1 MSEEQ
6 GCGSHVAGPHGRR
19 LLGHPFPLTLIL
31 VLALATSAAANSG
44 PTAPDDASQ
53 AARGMMQQRVLPALE
68 ERHQVATAR
77 REAAEAWFAGRETLA
92 AAFPELAGAAIGD
105 PAFLRARAW
114 ELQRR
119 GQHRAAERVRSVPAL
134 GGELPSAELAAWRE
148 SLERACAT
156 EDLADAAEL
165 RLLAGLASLL
175 ERAPGLSDE
184 AIREQRAGWQ
194 SLMASAIGAEAT
206 PAAGAQAAAAAQADT
221 ALQQLRLAAWR
232 AATVPGDLALERL
245 VRADLAVLSQE
256 VDLGEDELISLQVAA
271 RADRL
276 ERVLPV
282 LEDGL
287 AVDVHA
293 AIMVL
298 RLAELAATKGDLSRA
313 LAAVQ
318 AQDNTDTIGSAT
330 AATMEELVK
339 ARTLHL
345 AQLRQVQGSAVESA
359 DAEPSSDLQRLEG
372 EVAALRVQLA
382 EAELE
387 QARQG
392 LERAH
397 RQAAVLLP
405 ATQDVQV
412 ATEARRK
419 AEEAK
424 TRAAQ
429 EQDQLSN
436 AETSLR
442 DRVAALRLEVAERV
456 EAEAARR
463 TAAVQVHETLQARL
477 AEQADSLAAALALP
491 PLDPLRGASID
502 DAYASLRGVVDA
514 IRVERA
520 HREQVIRG
528 AEAERHQ
535 RLASLER
542 VDVSGSNVATSAAIA
557 GLVQE
562 AGDARTE
569 LELALVRPVRS
580 LQEESMALGALL
592 LQAKLERRRARAFA
606 SRDARRVVSQTW
618 FPELGSELAELP
630 FQVTDSYRRV
640 LRSLGEA
647 PRKLLDLGA
656 IASFLYGSLEL
667 IVLLMGWLWAR
678 RRLAGWVEQ
687 LVRGV
692 EAGLHS
698 AESSPLRQTLSELS
712 RPWMDPIDRGM
723 VLPALHS
730 FSLGVLNLLAAIL
743 LTLAIGGGAPLLAW
757 LGWLVLAVAVWRLVP
772 LAHLLVFSSPE
783 DHRPSLRVVS
793 GNTNALVLHS
803 ARLLVGWWLVARL
816 VRSGT
821 QNLLQT
827 DRLTEL
833 VAVLAAVA
841 FWSIVAWLV
850 HRWGPWII
858 AAFSAEAGT
867 GRVAVWIGQ
876 KSDGRLTGFLRA
888 LLALGGLLTR
898 ALQQSSSL
906 LVHRQGRLAWLGAL
920 VARRQL
926 RDSEGQP
933 REPLDPAVG
942 QRLRAA
948 RRLRP
953 WLDGPLEKL
962 VTRRQTW
969 LNERRR
975 GAVCL
980 VADRGMGKDE
990 VLARLAEG
998 LPGGRL
1004 QTLSSDTRIS
1014 GVQDAMGWLA
1024 GALGLG
1030 DVQGDLD
1037 PAQLAE
1043 ALASLPGEPRVLVL
1057 ENLERLFQRSVGGF
1071 AALRSALEVVHAS
1084 SDDHFWIVTMHGPT
1098 WNYLRSVPGAF
1109 EAAVFGEVIQLEP
1122 ASPQQLEQWLEGC
1135 AAEAG
1140 LTLSYDR
1147 LAGTGEG
1154 SAAAG
1159 RERKRAARAYWR
1171 LLYELSAG
1179 NPSVAR
1185 EQWLEGLAPGEH
1197 PDELETGLASVPT
1210 IADLSDLPDADL
1222 FVLVALVIHDRLRV
1236 ANLSRVLN
1244 LEQAGVRATCRRLE
1258 ARSVLWSEEEQDL
1271 FGLRLSWTPAV
1282 QRLLRQKNFL
1292 YTRA

>member
-1 MSEEQ
+1 MSE
-6 GCGSHVAGPHGRR
+6 STRTRPFTPPTTPTHTWVRTLA
-19 LLGHPFPLTLIL
+19 LWLGLTLA
-31 VLALATSAAANSG
+31 VFVAAAPGSAA
-44 PTAPDDASQ
+44 PDEADQ
-53 AARGMMQQRVLPALE
+53 AARGLVQQRALPALE
-68 ERHQVATAR
+68 ARRQVATAR
-77 REAAEAWFAGRETLA
+77 SDAAAAWFAGRETFG
-92 AAFPELAGAAIGD
+92 AAFPQLAGAALGD
-105 PAFLRARAW
+105 PGFLQARAW
-114 ELQRR
+114 DLQRL
-119 GQHRAAERVRSVPAL
+119 GKDRAAERVRTTPSL
-134 GGELPSAELAAWRE
+134 GGDLPAAELEAWRE
-148 SLERACAT
+148 ALEQACAA

-184 AIREQRAGWQ
+184 AIREQRTGWR
-194 SLMASAIGAEAT
+194 SLMTAANGPEAT
-206 PAAGAQAAAAAQADT
+206 PEAGAQAAAAAQADT

-232 AATVPGDLALERL
+232 AATVPGDPALEQL
-245 VRADLAVLSQE
+245 VRADLTALSVE
-256 VDLGEDELISLQVAA
+256 GNPDTEELAALRTAA
-271 RADRL
+271 RVDRL
-276 ERVLPV
+276 ERALPV
-282 LEDGL
+282 LEG
-287 AVDVHA
+287 
-293 AIMVL
+293 AIADEVREAIGVL
-298 RLAELAATKGDLSRA
+298 ELAALTAKKGQLGRA
-313 LAAVQ
+313 LAA
-318 AQDNTDTIGSAT
+318 ARTQDGTEAFCDAT
-330 AATMEELVK
+330 AASLDELVK

-345 AQLRQVQGSAVESA
+345 AQVQQAQSDNVDVV
-359 DAEPSSDLQRLEG
+359 DAEPLSDLQRLQG

-382 EAELE
+382 EAELD
-387 QARQG
+387 QARRG

-405 ATQDVQV
+405 ATQDAQV

-429 EQDQLSN
+429 EQDQLSS
-436 AETSLR
+436 AENSLR

-456 EAEAARR
+456 EAEATRR
-463 TAAVQVHETLQARL
+463 TAAVQTHESLQARL

-491 PLDPLRGASID
+491 PLDPMRGASID
-502 DAYASLRGVVDA
+502 DAYASLRGAVDA

-520 HREQVIRG
+520 DREQVVRS

-542 VDVSGSNVATSAAIA
+542 VEASGSNVATSAAIA
-557 GLVQE
+557 ALVQE
-562 AGDARTE
+562 AGEARAE
-569 LELALVRPVRS
+569 LEIALVRPVQS

-592 LQAKLERRRARAFA
+592 LQAKLERRHARAFA
-606 SRDARRVVSQTW
+606 SRDARRVVNQTW
-618 FPELGSELAELP
+618 FPELAAELAELP

-640 LRSLGEA
+640 LRGLGEA

-656 IASFLYGSLEL
+656 IASFLSGSLEL

-678 RRLAGWVEQ
+678 RRVSGWVDQ
-687 LVRGV
+687 LVRTV
-692 EAGLHS
+692 ESGLHS
-698 AESSPLRQTLSELS
+698 AESSPLRQTLSELL
-712 RPWMDPIDRGM
+712 RPWMDPIDRGK
-723 VLPALHS
+723 VLPTLHG
-730 FSLGVLNLLAAIL
+730 FSLGLLNLLAAIL
-743 LTLAIGGGAPLLAW
+743 LTVAIGGGAPLLAW
-757 LGWLVLAVAVWRLVP
+757 LGWAVLAVTVWRLVP
-772 LAHLLVFSSPE
+772 LAHLLVFSTPE
-783 DHRPSLRVVS
+783 DHRPSLRVIS
-793 GNTNALVLHS
+793 ADTSALVLRS

-816 VRSGT
+816 VRSAT
-821 QNLLQT
+821 LSLLQT

-833 VAVLAAVA
+833 VAVLATLV
-841 FWSIVAWLV
+841 FWCIVAWLV

-858 AAFSAEAGT
+858 TAFSAEAGT
-867 GRVAVWIGQ
+867 GRLAAWIGRQ
-876 KSDGRLTGFLRA
+876 SEGRLMGFLRA

-933 REPLDPAVG
+933 REPLDPAVR
-942 QRLRAA
+942 QRLQAA
-948 RRLRP
+948 RKPRP
-953 WLDGPLEKL
+953 WLDGPVEKL
-962 VTRRQTW
+962 VTRHQAWRSD
-969 LNERRR
+969 RRR

-990 VLARLAEG
+990 VLDRLTES
-998 LPGGRL
+998 LPEGRL
-1004 QTLSSDTRIS
+1004 ETLSSDVRIA
-1014 GVQDAMGWLA
+1014 GVQDALAWLS

-1030 DVQGDLD
+1030 EVEGDME

-1043 ALASLPGEPRVLVL
+1043 ELAALPGEPRVFVL

-1071 AALRSALEVVHAS
+1071 AALRAALEVVHAS

-1122 ASPQQLEQWLEGC
+1122 AAPQQLEQWLEGC

-1154 SAAAG
+1154 SPAAG

-1185 EQWLEGLAPGEH
+1185 EQWLEGLAPGEN

-1244 LEQAGVRATCRRLE
+1244 LDQAGVRATCRRLE
-1258 ARSVLWSEEEQDL
+1258 ARSVLWSEEEQDI